1 MIKVL
6 TIIGTRPEAIKLA
19 PVVHELER
27 HPADF
32 ESKVIATGQH
42 REMLDPMLDLFGIRP
57 DYDLNVMRPRQTL
70 TGVTNAVLGGLDPIF
85 AEEQPDWVL
94 VQGDTTTVMAA
105 SMAAFFH
112 KTSVGHVEA
121 GLRTFDKYSPFPEE
135 INRRMAGVLA
145 DLHFAPTPWAFANLL
160 REGVVADNVHMTG
173 NTVIDALHH
182 VGEMDFDV
190 ADTPLADIPDDKRL
204 VLVTAHRNENF
215 GEGMEQIAS
224 GLRELAMRH
233 QDDIHVVYP
242 VHLNPRAREPAFAH
256 LGGLPNV
263 SLLDPLEYQPLVWLL
278 HRAHLVLTDSGGLQ
292 EEAAGVG
299 TPVLVL
305 RDTTERPEG
314 VEAGIA
320 KLIGPDRNAIVHEA
334 DRLLVD
340 AGEYER
346 MADTDCPYGDGRAAE
361 YIVDA
366 LAGRRA
372 ARRAEDHIYERPQPE
387 HPLDALL
394 RHATAGIPSHYA
406 ETVMAQARRVR
417 DRAAA

>member
-6 TIIGTRPEAIKLA
+6 SIVGTRPEAIKLA
-19 PVVHELER
+19 PVIHELER
-27 HPADF
+27 HPATF

-57 DYDLNVMRPRQTL
+57 DYDLNVMRPSQTL
-70 TGVTNAVLGGLDPIF
+70 TSVTKAVLAGLEPIF

-105 SMAAFFH
+105 SMAAFFQ
-112 KTSVGHVEA
+112 KIAVGHVEA
-121 GLRTFDKYSPFPEE
+121 GLRTFDKYSPYPEE

-160 REGVVADNVHMTG
+160 REGVPGENIHMTG
-173 NTVIDALHH
+173 NTVIDSLHM
-182 VGEMDFDV
+182 VGDMDFDF
-190 ADTPLADIPDDKRL
+190 ADTPLATIPQDKRL

-215 GEGMEQIAS
+215 GDGMEQIAS
-224 GLRELAMRH
+224 GLRELALRH
-233 QDDIHVVYP
+233 DDIHLVYP
-242 VHLNPRAREPAFAH
+242 VHLNPRARQPAFRH
-256 LGGLPNV
+256 LGGLDNV
-263 SLLDPLEYQPLVWLL
+263 SLLDPLEYQPLVWML
-278 HRAHLVLTDSGGLQ
+278 HRAHLVITDSGGLQ

-305 RDTTERPEG
+305 RETTERPEG

-320 KLIGPDRNAIVHEA
+320 KLIGADKDAIVNEGT
-334 DRLLVD
+334 RLLRDEV
-340 AGEYER
+340 EYER
-346 MADTDCPYGDGRAAE
+346 MSSVDCPYGDGRAAE

-372 ARRAEDHIYERPQPE
+372 ARRAADSIYELPQPE
-387 HPLDALL
+387 HPLDAML

-406 ETVMAQARRVR
+406 EAVIAQARRAR
-417 DRAAA
+417 DRVAA